1 MLAVKYDRKLECELY
16 HIKSFVLYAL
26 AKESF

>member
-1 MLAVKYDRKLECELY
+1 MLAVKYDRKLECEFY
-16 HIKSFVLYAL
+16 HIKSLVLYAL